1 MGDTSPIYYGL
12 PKKKKHK
19 EIRIAVCKAI
29 DSFEDGEKFTGEMIH
44 EKAAEYFPEIK
55 NKYLETVMRYMR
67 KYRREQVV
75 CIDRNNS
82 IYEKRTK
89 EESQCN

>member
-1 MGDTSPIYYGL
+1 MGAASPIYWDL

-29 DSFEDGEKFTGEMIH
+29 DSFEDGQKITGEMIQ
-44 EKAAEYFPEIK
+44 EKAAEFFPEVK
-55 NKYLETVMRYMR
+55 NKHLETVMRYMR

-75 CIDRNNS
+75 CVDRNNS
-82 IYEKRTK
+82 IYEKRVK
-89 EESQCN
+89 EA